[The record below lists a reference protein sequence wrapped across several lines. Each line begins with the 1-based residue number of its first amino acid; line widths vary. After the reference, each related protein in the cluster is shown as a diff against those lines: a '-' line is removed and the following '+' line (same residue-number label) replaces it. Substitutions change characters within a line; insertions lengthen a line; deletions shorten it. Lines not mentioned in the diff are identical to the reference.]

1 MSKPEF
7 LCALCLLAS
16 LIYSLPCI
24 LLASAIAF
32 SSSNSPLRSR
42 SSLCSS
48 KCEGTHA
55 SGFSSGGGA
64 GMIWKCTCELT
75 VNLWAQNW
83 SRYAHEERLV
93 RSLDCRR
100 NLSPDY
106 QELPSETS
114 KLNQ

>member
-1 MSKPEF
+1 MSQLEF
-7 LCALCLLAS
+7 LCAIRPLVS

-24 LLASAIAF
+24 LLASTIAF

-42 SSLCSS
+42 SSLCRS

-64 GMIWKCTCELT
+64 GMIWKCTCELI
-75 VNLWAQNW
+75 VNPWVHNW

-93 RSLDCRR
+93 RSLDCIR
-100 NLSPDY
+100 NLGRDY
-106 QELPSETS
+106 QELSS
-114 KLNQ
+114 